1 MANTKPPAAGRG
13 RPKGAPNKVTAA
25 IKEMIESALDKAGG
39 VDYLVAQSRENP
51 VAFMGLVGKVL
62 PMQITGAG
70 EQGEH
75 ILAVEWRV
83 KNAGN

>member
-1 MANTKPPAAGRG
+1 M
-13 RPKGAPNKVTAA
+13 TAA

-39 VDYLVAQSRENP
+39 VDYLVTQSQENP